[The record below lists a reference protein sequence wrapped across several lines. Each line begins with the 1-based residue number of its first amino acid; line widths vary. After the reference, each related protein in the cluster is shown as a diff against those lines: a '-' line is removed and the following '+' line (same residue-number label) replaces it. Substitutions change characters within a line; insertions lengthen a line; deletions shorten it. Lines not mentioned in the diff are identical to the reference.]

1 MRSLLIPGHS
11 IITIKLLEINGDTMT
26 KPPESLS
33 IPKVLLSAPDGAR
46 AELTLHGAHVLSW
59 VPVEGGEQLFLSR
72 TSEYRPGVAIRGG
85 VPVVFPQFAGRGP
98 LPKHGF
104 VRTLPWKLLS
114 SEGGLAVL
122 TLQDSPA
129 TRAIWP
135 SAFRLEY
142 RVELGEQALAMQLR
156 VVNTGTQA
164 FSFTAALHTYLRV
177 EDVHLAA
184 VEGLKGLRYADSAH
198 GEQES
203 IEQNERVTFPGEVD
217 RIYFGT
223 QRPVHLIQKDRRL
236 TVQAGGFTD
245 TVIWN
250 PGSEKGAALAD
261 LQPGGYLEFV
271 CIESASIG
279 PAVHLEPGGTWQGTQ
294 ALTAGA

>member
-1 MRSLLIPGHS
+1 
-11 IITIKLLEINGDTMT
+11 MT
-26 KPPESLS
+26 TPPESLAL
-33 IPKVLLSAPDGAR
+33 PKVHLSAPEGAR

-59 VPVEGGEQLFLSR
+59 VPVAEGEQLFLSR
-72 TSEYRPGVAIRGG
+72 TSEYCPGVAIRGG
-85 VPVVFPQFAGRGP
+85 VPLIFPQFAGRGP

-104 VRTLPWKLLS
+104 ARTLPWELLS
-114 SEGGLAVL
+114 AEGGLAVL
-122 TLQDSPA
+122 TLQDSHA

-135 SAFRLEY
+135 YAFRLEY
-142 RVELGEQALAMQLR
+142 RVELRGQALAMTLR

-198 GEQES
+198 AEQES
-203 IEQNERVTFPGEVD
+203 VEQNERVTFPGEVD

-223 QRPVHLIQKDRRL
+223 QLPVHLIQKDRSL
-236 TVQAGGFTD
+236 SVQAEGFAD

-250 PGSEKGAALAD
+250 PGPEKGAALAD

-279 PAVHLEPGGTWQGTQ
+279 QAVYLEPGGTWQGTQ
-294 ALTAGA
+294 ALTAGI

>member
-1 MRSLLIPGHS
+1 
-11 IITIKLLEINGDTMT
+11 MT
-26 KPPESLS
+26 TPPDSPS
-33 IPKVLLSAPDGAR
+33 IPKVLLSAPDGAH
-46 AELTLHGAHVLSW
+46 AELTLQGAHVLSW
-59 VPVEGGEQLFLSR
+59 VPAAGGEQLFLSR
-72 TSEYRPGVAIRGG
+72 TSAYLPGVAIRGG
-85 VPVVFPQFAGRGP
+85 VPVIFPQFAGRGP

-104 VRTLPWKLLS
+104 ARTLPWELLS

-122 TLQDSPA
+122 ALQDSPA

-135 SAFRLEY
+135 YAFRLEY
-142 RVELGEQALAMQLR
+142 RVELGGQELAMRLR

-177 EDVHLAA
+177 EDVRRVA

-198 GEQES
+198 AEQES
-203 IEQNERVTFPGEVD
+203 LEQNERVTFPGELD

-223 QRPVHLIQKDRRL
+223 QSPVYLIQKDRSL
-236 TVQAGGFTD
+236 TVQAEGFTD

-250 PGSEKGAALAD
+250 PGPAKGTALAD

-271 CIESASIG
+271 CIESAAIRQ
-279 PAVHLEPGGTWQGTQ
+279 AVQLEPGGAWQVAQ

>member
-1 MRSLLIPGHS
+1 
-11 IITIKLLEINGDTMT
+11 MT
-26 KPPESLS
+26 TAPESLS

-46 AELTLHGAHVLSW
+46 AELSLQGAQVLSW
-59 VPVEGGEQLFLSR
+59 VPAAGGEQLFLSR

-85 VPVVFPQFAGRGP
+85 VPVIFPQFAGRGP

-104 VRTLPWKLLS
+104 ARTLPWELLS
-114 SEGGLAVL
+114 NEGGLAVL
-122 TLQDSPA
+122 TLQDNPA

-135 SAFRLEY
+135 YAFRLEY
-142 RVELGEQALAMQLR
+142 RVELGGQELAMRLC

-177 EDVHLAA
+177 EDVRLAA
-184 VEGLKGLRYADSAH
+184 VEGLKGLRYADLAY

-203 IEQNERVTFPGEVD
+203 VEQNERVTFPGELD

-223 QRPVHLIQKDRRL
+223 QRPVHLVQKDRSL
-236 TVQAGGFTD
+236 TVQAEGFAD

-250 PGSEKGAALAD
+250 PGPAKGAALAD
-261 LQPGGYLEFV
+261 LHPGGYLEFV
-271 CIESASIG
+271 CIESATIG
-279 PAVHLEPGGTWQGTQ
+279 QAVQLEPGGTWQGTQ
-294 ALTAGA
+294 KLTAGA

>member
-1 MRSLLIPGHS
+1 MN
-11 IITIKLLEINGDTMT
+11 T
-26 KPPESLS
+26 PPESLS
-33 IPKVLLSAPDGAR
+33 LPKVHLSSPDGAR

-59 VPVEGGEQLFLSR
+59 VPVAGGEQLFLSR
-72 TSEYRPGVAIRGG
+72 KSEYRPGVAIRGG
-85 VPVVFPQFAGRGP
+85 VPVIFPQFAGRGP

-104 VRTLPWKLLS
+104 ARTLPWELLS
-114 SEGGLAVL
+114 VEGGLAVL
-122 TLQDSPA
+122 TLQDNPA

-135 SAFRLEY
+135 YAFRLEY
-142 RVELGEQALAMQLR
+142 RVELGRQNLAMRLG

-177 EDVHLAA
+177 EDVRLAA

-198 GEQES
+198 AEQES
-203 IEQNERVTFPGEVD
+203 VEQNERVSFPGEVD

-223 QRPVHLIQKDRRL
+223 QRPVHLIQKDRHL
-236 TVQAGGFTD
+236 TVQAAGFAD

-279 PAVHLEPGGTWQGTQ
+279 PAFPLEPGGIWQGTQ
-294 ALTAGA
+294 VLTASA